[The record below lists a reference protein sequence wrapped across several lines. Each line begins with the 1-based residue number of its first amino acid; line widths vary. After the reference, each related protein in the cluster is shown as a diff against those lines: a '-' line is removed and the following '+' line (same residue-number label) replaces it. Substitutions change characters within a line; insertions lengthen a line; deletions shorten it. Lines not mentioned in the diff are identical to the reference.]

1 MSGNTMIKVMCTAV
15 FALGLFASAACS
27 AHGGGGGGHGGG
39 GGYHGGGGW
48 HGGGGYYHGHGGGYY
63 GGGWGWSGPR
73 VIIGAPFVDDD
84 DYYAPACQTVR
95 VCNNYGHCWLQE
107 SCY

>member
-1 MSGNTMIKVMCTAV
+1 
-15 FALGLFASAACS
+15 
-27 AHGGGGGGHGGG
+27 
-39 GGYHGGGGW
+39 
-48 HGGGGYYHGHGGGYY
+48 
-63 GGGWGWSGPR
+63 
-73 VIIGAPFVDDD
+73 VIIGAPFVDD